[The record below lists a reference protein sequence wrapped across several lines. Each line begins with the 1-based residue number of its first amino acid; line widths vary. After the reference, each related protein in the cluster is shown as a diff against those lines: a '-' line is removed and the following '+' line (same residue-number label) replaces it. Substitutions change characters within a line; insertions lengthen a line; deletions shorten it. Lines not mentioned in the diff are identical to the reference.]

1 MIVGEVFDHWDYPG
15 PGWMGSAHS
24 VSGNAGEPDV
34 IERLHDVVE
43 EVTGLRPAAAPKRMG
58 FLP

>member
-1 MIVGEVFDHWDYPG
+1 MIVCDVFDHWDYPG

-24 VSGNAGEPDV
+24 VSGDASEPDV

-43 EVTGLRPAAAPKRMG
+43 EVTGERPTVAPRRMG